1 MRADICIT
9 RVSYSHSLAEM
20 KTSRV
25 SALIYVLLFSQTIIY
40 GDVIEMKVRP
50 GDNITL
56 HCDRP
61 VNRYIAWIRN
71 CSHEHQPSLII
82 DYNMIYRDTLQHFSF
97 LKNPNI
103 NSFDLHITNITVSD
117 LGLYYC
123 AEHEKKVNKD
133 DKGIIYS
140 SDVYHYGNKKTQLS
154 LAVSSG
160 PFTTVSLP
168 PPVSDCFLCWTLL
181 VSVCVVCFLLC
192 FICFYCL
199 CQKKPTD
206 GGTDHKE
213 KIKSRNT
220 SESNDDEEV
229 CYASLEVKTRRQKR
243 PKKKQQQSSDF
254 SIYAPV
260 RTDTIQNF

>member
-1 MRADICIT
+1 M
-9 RVSYSHSLAEM
+9 E
-20 KTSRV
+20 TSRVTV
-25 SALIYVLLFSQTIIY
+25 SALIYVLLFGQTIIY
-40 GDVIEMKVRP
+40 GEEVEMKVRP

-61 VNRYIAWIRN
+61 FTHGNIIVWIRN

-103 NSFDLHITNITVSD
+103 HSFDLHITNITVSD
-117 LGLYYC
+117 LGIYYC
-123 AEHEKKVNKD
+123 AEYEKTVNKD
-133 DKGIIYS
+133 EKGIIYP
-140 SDVYHYGNKKTQLS
+140 SDVYYYGNQTTRLS
-154 LAVSSG
+154 LAEVSSG
-160 PFTTVSLP
+160 LFTTISPP
-168 PPVSDCFLCWTLL
+168 PPVSDTCFLCWMLL

-192 FICFYCL
+192 FICVYCRY
-199 CQKKPTD
+199 QRKTTD

-220 SESNDDEEV
+220 SEGDLCEEGEEV
-229 CYASLEVKTRRQKR
+229 CYASLDVTTRRQKQLM
-243 PKKKQQQSSDF
+243 KKQQQSSDF

-260 RTDTIQNF
+260 RTDTV